1 LLKVEPHLSILVV
14 LVHKDFHKLAQVKH
28 LVVGATIVVL
38 VEQMA
43 LLLTTDKCREALA
56 EVAEAVE
63 LRVLLVLAVAVEVKK
78 PLVHQAVMVK

>member
-1 LLKVEPHLSILVV
+1 
-14 LVHKDFHKLAQVKH
+14 
-28 LVVGATIVVL
+28 
-38 VEQMA
+38 MA